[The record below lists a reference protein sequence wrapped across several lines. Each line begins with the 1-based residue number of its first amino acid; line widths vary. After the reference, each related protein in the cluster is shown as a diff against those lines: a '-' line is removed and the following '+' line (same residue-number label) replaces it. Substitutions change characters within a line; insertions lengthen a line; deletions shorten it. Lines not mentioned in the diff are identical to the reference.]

1 MDISQLIEVIP
12 GIIIFKISG
21 VEFCINVK
29 DVYVIKRAEE
39 FEHIKDNN
47 GFNGSAYVTLYNIN
61 IPIIDIS
68 KNFNIPVVNG
78 NGRDHRMILIIRH
91 HSEEDE
97 LEKTFGI
104 TVDEVVELIT
114 TEDNDDSY
122 LLKFVA
128 SSENPFLSGSIFL
141 GTRQILLPN
150 FSKIAASVFLTKSLQ

>member
-47 GFNGSAYVTLYNIN
+47 SFNGTGYVTLYNIN

-68 KNFNIPVVNG
+68 KNFNLPVDD
-78 NGRDHRMILIIRH
+78 GRDHRMLLIIRH

-104 TVDEVVELIT
+104 KVDEVIELIT
-114 TEDNDDSY
+114 TEESDDSY
-122 LLKFVA
+122 LLKFIA
-128 SSENPFLSGSIFL
+128 SSENPFLSGSIFI
-141 GTRQILLPN
+141 GNRQILLPN

>member
-1 MDISQLIEVIP
+1 MDISQLVEVIP

-29 DVYVIKRAEE
+29 DVYVIKRSEE
-39 FEHIKDNN
+39 FEHIKDSGSN
-47 GFNGSAYVTLYNIN
+47 GAAYVTLYNIN

-68 KNFNIPVVNG
+68 ENFNLPVKLN
-78 NGRDHRMILIIRH
+78 RDHRMVLIIRH

-104 TVDEVVELIT
+104 KVDEVVELIT

-122 LLKFVA
+122 LLKFIA

-150 FSKIAASVFLTKSLQ
+150 FSKIAANLFLKKAVQ

>member
-39 FEHIKDNN
+39 FEYIKDNN
-47 GFNGSAYVTLYNIN
+47 SFNGTGYVTLYNIN

-68 KNFNIPVVNG
+68 KNFSLPVD
-78 NGRDHRMILIIRH
+78 NGRDHRMLLIIRH

-104 TVDEVVELIT
+104 KVDEVIELIT
-114 TEDNDDSY
+114 TEENDDSY
-122 LLKFVA
+122 LLKFIA
-128 SSENPFLSGSIFL
+128 SSENPFLSGSIII
-141 GTRQILLPN
+141 GNRQILLPN
-150 FSKIAASVFLTKSLQ
+150 FSKIAANLFLNKTLQ

>member
-1 MDISQLIEVIP
+1 MDISQLVEVIP

-29 DVYVIKRAEE
+29 DVYVIKRSEE
-39 FEHIKDNN
+39 FEHVKDSGSN
-47 GFNGSAYVTLYNIN
+47 GAAYVTLYNIN

-68 KNFNIPVVNG
+68 KNFNLPVG
-78 NGRDHRMILIIRH
+78 LDRDHQMVLIVRH

-104 TVDEVVELIT
+104 KVDEVVELIT
-114 TEDNDDSY
+114 TEDNDDNY
-122 LLKFVA
+122 LLKFSA

-141 GTRQILLPN
+141 GNRQILLPN
-150 FSKIAASVFLTKSLQ
+150 FSKIAANLFLKKVVQ

>member
-12 GIIIFKISG
+12 GIIIFKISS

-29 DVYVIKRAEE
+29 DVYVIKREEE
-39 FEHIKDNN
+39 FEHLRDS
-47 GFNGSAYVTLYNIN
+47 GSNGSAYITLYNIN

-68 KNFNIPVVNG
+68 KNFDLPDDTG
-78 NGRDHRMILIIRH
+78 SDHRMILIVRH

-104 TVDEVVELIT
+104 KVDEVIELVT
-114 TEDNDDSY
+114 TEDNNDNY
-122 LLKFVA
+122 LLKFVP
-128 SSENPFLSGSIFL
+128 SSENPFLSGSIIL

-150 FSKIAASVFLTKSLQ
+150 FSKIAANLFLNKALQ